1 MYRREKVKNKER
13 RKRRKRIGNKE
24 RRKKE
29 GGRKEVRKRIKF
41 KKHKK

>member
-29 GGRKEVRKRIKF
+29 GG
-41 KKHKK
+41 KKGKGIYFGK

>member
-29 GGRKEVRKRIKF
+29 GG
-41 KKHKK
+41 KKGKGIMMSG